1 MRQPYHR
8 EAVKK
13 RNRDHLRLSHKRRG
27 LGRDCGVRSRS
38 SSVEALSGQFADRML
53 LRMSLAPGWKA
64 RIIEALREESEVPGD
79 EQAIR
84 RLQTALKNLR
94 KQHMWGNI
102 DDDE

>member
-1 MRQPYHR
+1 
-8 EAVKK
+8 
-13 RNRDHLRLSHKRRG
+13 
-27 LGRDCGVRSRS
+27 
-38 SSVEALSGQFADRML
+38 ML

-64 RIIEALREESEVPGD
+64 RIIEALREESEVPGE
-79 EQAIR
+79 EQAVR